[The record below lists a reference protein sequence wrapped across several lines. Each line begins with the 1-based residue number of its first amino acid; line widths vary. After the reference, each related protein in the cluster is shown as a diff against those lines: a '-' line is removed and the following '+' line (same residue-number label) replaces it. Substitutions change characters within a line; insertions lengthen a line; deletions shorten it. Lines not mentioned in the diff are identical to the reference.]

1 VLRRIRG
8 ASAKSRIG
16 LRLQLR
22 RRGRIRRVRD
32 RMESDTRIRHR

>member
-1 VLRRIRG
+1 MLRRVRSKG
-8 ASAKSRIG
+8 AKSRVG

-32 RMESDTRIRHR
+32 WMESDTRIRHR